1 MNSDVK
7 ALLMY
12 RSKTT
17 DNLKQFWAR
26 TCSRCND
33 VKPARTHHCMA
44 CDRCVFGMDHHCPWV
59 NNCLGNEN
67 LRYFLLFTTY
77 LFLGSIWYC
86 LTIVSIWD
94 HHIYIENH
102 ETLSFLFILNSTLAG
117 CLFFWNAWNWRLASA
132 GMTTLEFWKW
142 ATAEEEDL
150 VDAYEYRMPNSRDNL
165 FLVFGTI
172 KTVRML
178 SPSLRNVPL
187 NGIEW
192 SFL

>member
-1 MNSDVK
+1 
-7 ALLMY
+7 
-12 RSKTT
+12 
-17 DNLKQFWAR
+17 
-26 TCSRCND
+26 
-33 VKPARTHHCMA
+33 MA